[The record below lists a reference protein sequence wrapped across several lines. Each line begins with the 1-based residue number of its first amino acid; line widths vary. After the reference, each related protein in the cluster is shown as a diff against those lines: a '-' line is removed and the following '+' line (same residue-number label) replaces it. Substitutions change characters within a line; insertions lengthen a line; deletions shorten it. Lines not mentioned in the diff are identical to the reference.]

1 MNDRAVS
8 ETMGFVF
15 AFALV
20 TATVASVYTFGM
32 AGLLDAQRGEQVDN
46 AERAFDVLADN
57 LADVHRGNAPSR
69 ATEISLAGAT
79 LSIGEPIT
87 VTVRA
92 ENATHNT
99 TVSMH
104 PRPIVYSGIQDSTI
118 VYVAGA
124 VIRTDGDAS
133 LMSVEPGLVVTDRN
147 AVVPFVHTYPSGGIE
162 RLGGDGTVLV
172 VARQQNSK
180 LARQFQGDPETDDD
194 VDVYVTVESPRA
206 EAWARYF
213 ESEGFDAPP
222 GDDRSDDD
230 PSDGNVTYRFT
241 TDRVFV
247 PETGIGVALRR

>member
-8 ETMGFVF
+8 ETMGFIF

-32 AGLLDAQRGEQVDN
+32 AGLLSAQRGEQVNN

-57 LADVHRGNAPSR
+57 LGDIHRGAAPSR

-79 LSIGEPIT
+79 LSVGEPIT
-87 VTVRA
+87 VTVEA
-92 ENATHNT
+92 IEDGEPLNNA

-124 VIRTDGDAS
+124 VIRTDRNAS
-133 LMSVEPGLVVTDRN
+133 TMSVEPGFAITNRN
-147 AVVPFVHTYPSGGIE
+147 AMLPFVHTYPSGGTTS
-162 RLGGDGTVLV
+162 LGGDTTVLV

-180 LARQFQGDPETDDD
+180 LAREFHTGTDPSDPDANVT
-194 VDVYVTVESPRA
+194 VTVESPRA
-206 EAWARYF
+206 EAWYRYF
-213 ESEGFDAPP
+213 ESQSLGV
-222 GDDRSDDD
+222 
-230 PSDGNVTYRFT
+230 VTYDQENDIVTYEFQ

-247 PETGIGVALRR
+247 PETGIEVGLQR